1 MASCAEC
8 VLTLLLAFI
17 SGHRPQEVGLLR
29 RFVFRVLQEMHYANL
44 LICYLVKKL
53 RAGGIALWPQA
64 TLDYMLMLGPAG
76 GGGVAL
82 QALFPAVQGCRQG
95 CAFYPNV
102 CPGAAEEGHRT
113 MEGQTQ
119 TRLHAR
125 RIKKKNLSW

>member
-76 GGGVAL
+76 GVLPCKRCSQQCRAAGRDVPFTRMSVQEL
-82 QALFPAVQGCRQG
+82 QRKDTEQWRVK
-95 CAFYPNV
+95 
-102 CPGAAEEGHRT
+102 
-113 MEGQTQ
+113 
-119 TRLHAR
+119 R
-125 RIKKKNLSW
+125 RRDSTHDA